1 MSGYKKLMQKILS
14 GRSDANIKFE
24 ELRNLLLHLGFEE
37 RIRASHHIFRKSG
50 VKTMINIQAS
60 GKMAKPYQIK
70 QVRNVIVENKLS
82 EGYDD

>member
-1 MSGYKKLMQKILS
+1 MQKILS

-24 ELRNLLLHLGFEE
+24 ELRSLLLHLGFEE
-37 RIRASHHIFRKSG
+37 RIRASHHILRKSG